1 MMASDVALMAAT
13 HAVQIHGAYGCLGES
28 PVSRYFR
35 DAKIF
40 QIVEGQN
47 QLHRS
52 VVAESALGYRS
63 A

>member
-1 MMASDVALMAAT
+1 MFASDVAMMSAT
-13 HAVQIHGAYGCLGES
+13 AAVQIHGAMAVWAKS

-35 DAKIF
+35 DAKCF

-47 QLHRS
+47 QMHRS
-52 VVAESALGYRS
+52 MIAEYQLGFR

>member
-1 MMASDVALMAAT
+1 
-13 HAVQIHGAYGCLGES
+13 
-28 PVSRYFR
+28 VSRYFR